1 MSETPATA
9 ADTMPAGADAPWH
22 PLDVDPAG
30 AEFPVRARCGAE
42 QILVFKTKDGFRGTA
57 RVCPHQFFPL
67 SDAIL
72 QGDDKML
79 RCRRHSYV
87 FRLNDG
93 KGINC
98 PGYKLKVYEIKQE
111 NGALFVRAV

>member
-1 MSETPATA
+1 MPDASTTTGETAPAA
-9 ADTMPAGADAPWH
+9 EAPWH
-22 PLDVDPAG
+22 PLDVDPAT
-30 AEFPVRARCGAE
+30 AEFPVRARCDSE

-67 SDAIL
+67 ADAIL
-72 QGDDKML
+72 QGNETMV

-87 FRLNDG
+87 FRLSDG
-93 KGINC
+93 RPVNC
-98 PGYKLKVYEIKQE
+98 QGYRLKVYEIKNE